1 MLKDIHVTTALISFT
16 LFFIRGLWVMKGS
29 AMMQKKWVKI
39 VPHVNDTVLL
49 GTAIALTISVG
60 QYPFVDAWVTA
71 KLLGL
76 VAYICLGVEVF
87 RIAKTEIG
95 RMLAWLSGLL
105 VFLFTVSV
113 AVTKS
118 PVGFLITFT

>member
-1 MLKDIHVTTALISFT
+1 MLKDIHVTTALISIT
-16 LFFIRGLWVMKGS
+16 LFLIRGLWVMKGS

-49 GTAIALTISVG
+49 GTAIALTISIG

-76 VAYICLGVEVF
+76 VVYICLGIEVF
-87 RIAKTEIG
+87 RIARTNLG
-95 RMLAWLSGLL
+95 RALAWLGGLL
-105 VFLFTVSV
+105 VFLFVVSV

-118 PVGFLITFT
+118 PVGFLVNFT

>member
-49 GTAIALTISVG
+49 GTAIALTISIS

-118 PVGFLITFT
+118 PVGFLITFS

>member
-95 RMLAWLSGLL
+95 RMLAWLGGLL